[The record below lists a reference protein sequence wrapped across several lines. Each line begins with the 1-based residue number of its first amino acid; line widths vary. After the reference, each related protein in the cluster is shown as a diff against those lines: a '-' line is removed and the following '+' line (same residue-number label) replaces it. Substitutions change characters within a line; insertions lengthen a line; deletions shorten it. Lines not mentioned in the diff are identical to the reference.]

1 MRITIFDGAEAAGAM
16 DGWVDGVER
25 GLATRGHA
33 VRRLRLRERTL
44 GQCKGCFGC
53 WVKTPGRCDIRD
65 GSEELLRELLASDLL
80 ILSSPTSMGMT
91 SALSRRAIE
100 RMLPIL
106 HPYFEVVGGE
116 VHHRGRY
123 ARYPRMA
130 LLYGAEGCDPE
141 DEELLVLLHR
151 KMAIDMKTT
160 LTFAASTARS
170 PEEVSDALA
179 RA

>member
-1 MRITIFDGAEAAGAM
+1 
-16 DGWVDGVER
+16 
-25 GLATRGHA
+25 
-33 VRRLRLRERTL
+33 
-44 GQCKGCFGC
+44 
-53 WVKTPGRCDIRD
+53 
-65 GSEELLRELLASDLL
+65 
-80 ILSSPTSMGMT
+80 MGMT

-123 ARYPRMA
+123 DHYPRMA

-151 KMAIDMKTT
+151 KMAVDFKTT
-160 LTFAASTARS
+160 LAFAASTARS